1 MHIKGVASRA
11 TKEVLGLLAEMVVT
25 TAQQRAIATGTTED
39 ATGIRHWA
47 SWPRW
52 WRMQRSSA
60 PSPQAPWKMRLAS
73 GTGPLGRDGREYS
86 AAVRHRLRHHGW
98 RRGSVHWQRGRCSK
112 APSTITPSSGPQGCN
127 RHPSTIDYY
136 TKLRLAWMRLAS
148 CTGPF
153 GRDGGEHST
162 AVRSPPPEAS
172 QMATSQMAR
181 AARTLPLGRYG
192 SKGIAA
198 RTACTR
204 LHGRGGEE
212 DAEASVVTVTATC
225 TGPRGRD
232 GGKTVRQSSISVAS
246 RMVVGSV
253 LARASCTLPLGR
265 CGSEGNAA
273 RTACT
278 GLHGQGGEATMKQA
292 PAHVTATCTG
302 PRGREDGKTVRGKAA
317 SRGHHGWRLEAGT
330 LPPGR
335 VGNKGSAAQQRTGL
349 HGRGGGEDA
358 AASTIT
364 RDSNLH
370 WASWP

>member
-1 MHIKGVASRA
+1 MDRVACVWRA
-11 TKEVLGLLAEMVVT
+11 FFFGFA
-25 TAQQRAIATGTTED
+25 AA
-39 ATGIRHWA
+39 W
-47 SWPRW
+47 
-52 WRMQRSSA
+52 
-60 PSPQAPWKMRLAS
+60 QAPGWHQHFFHLCRC
-73 GTGPLGRDGREYS
+73 GRE
-86 AAVRHRLRHHGW
+86 L
-98 RRGSVHWQRGRCSK
+98 
-112 APSTITPSSGPQGCN
+112 
-127 RHPSTIDYY
+127 
-136 TKLRLAWMRLAS
+136 
-148 CTGPF
+148 
-153 GRDGGEHST
+153 
-162 AVRSPPPEAS
+162 
-172 QMATSQMAR
+172 
-181 AARTLPLGRYG
+181 
-192 SKGIAA
+192 IAYP
-198 RTACTR
+198 
-204 LHGRGGEE
+204 H
-212 DAEASVVTVTATC
+212 
-225 TGPRGRD
+225 
-232 GGKTVRQSSISVAS
+232 VAS

-273 RTACT
+273 QTART